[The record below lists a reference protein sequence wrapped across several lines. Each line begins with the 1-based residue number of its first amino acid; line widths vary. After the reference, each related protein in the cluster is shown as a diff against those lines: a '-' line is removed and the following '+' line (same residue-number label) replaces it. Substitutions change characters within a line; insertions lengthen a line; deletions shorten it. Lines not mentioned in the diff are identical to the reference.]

1 MIVWSDNQIPKFSE
15 GYGYTPDR
23 LWDFIGS
30 SGLPI
35 RRSQPTDWREIGKIK
50 LPPEIEAARG
60 MGLGYME
67 EDDCTGEI
75 VINHSVPDAFVK
87 SKIYSVGF
95 TFWETNKLP
104 DYWVDLCNN
113 MDEIWT
119 CSVAMQKIFIES
131 GVHRPVHEF
140 KLGVD
145 PKIYFPK
152 LRTPHSTFTFLS
164 MGSPSIRK
172 NSQMAIDAFL
182 RLFDGNDNYRL
193 IYKSN
198 GEPDGRL
205 YRGGEIGGIRHP
217 QIEVIDDEVSHER
230 LGEIYDMADCLIY
243 PTSGE
248 GWGNIPFQAIAKGIP
263 TICTN
268 ALACTEFADMSVPLD
283 FNWSTWNMS
292 GRYEN
297 CGKWA
302 EPNFDDLCDKMV
314 HVVNNYEHIAQHTY
328 NSALYINEN
337 MTWEKV
343 SQAYIKRTQEI
354 LKEVK

>member
-1 MIVWSDNQIPKFSE
+1 MLVWSDNQIPKFSE

-35 RRSQPTDWREIGKIK
+35 RRSKPTDWTEIGMIQ
-50 LPPEIEAARG
+50 LPPDMAMLE
-60 MGLGYME
+60 GLGIGYME
-67 EDDCTGEI
+67 KDVCTQEI
-75 VINHSVPDAFVK
+75 VINHSVPDGFVK
-87 SKIYSVGF
+87 SQRYSVGF
-95 TFWETNKLP
+95 TFWETNRLP
-104 DYWVDLCNN
+104 NYWVDLCND

-119 CSVAMQKIFIES
+119 CSTAMQKVFIES

-145 PKIYFPK
+145 PNIYFPK

-164 MGSPSIRK
+164 MGSPSSRK

-182 RLFDGNDNYRL
+182 KVFEGNDNYRL

-198 GEPDGRL
+198 GDPDGRI
-205 YRGGEIGGIRHP
+205 YRGQEMHGLSHP
-217 QIEVIDDEVSHER
+217 QIEVIDDEVSHEK

-248 GWGNIPFQAIAKGIP
+248 GWGNIPFQSIAKGIP

-268 ALACTEFADMSVPLD
+268 VLACTEFADKSVPLD
-283 FNWSTWNMS
+283 FNWSTWKMT

-297 CGKWA
+297 CGQWA
-302 EPNFDDLCDKMV
+302 EPIFDDLCDKMI
-314 HVVNNYEHIAQHTY
+314 HVANNYGQIAQHTY
-328 NSALYINEN
+328 DSALYINEN
-337 MTWEKV
+337 MTWEKI
-343 SQAYIKRTQEI
+343 SQPYIKRAWEI
-354 LKEVK
+354 LEEVK

>member
-1 MIVWSDNQIPKFSE
+1 MLVWSDNQIPKFSE

-35 RRSQPTDWREIGKIK
+35 RRSKPTDWTEIGMIQM
-50 LPPEIEAARG
+50 PPEMAMLE
-60 MGLGYME
+60 GLGIGYME
-67 EDDCTGEI
+67 KDDCTQEI
-75 VINHSVPDAFVK
+75 VINHSVPDGFVK
-87 SKIYSVGF
+87 SQRYSVGF
-95 TFWETNKLP
+95 TFWETNRLP
-104 DYWVDLCNN
+104 RYWVDLCND

-119 CSVAMQKIFIES
+119 CSTAMQKVFIES

-145 PKIYFPK
+145 PNIYSPK

-164 MGSPSIRK
+164 MGSPSSRK

-182 RLFDGNDNYRL
+182 KLYEGYDNYRL

-198 GEPDGRL
+198 GEPDGRIF
-205 YRGGEIGGIRHP
+205 RGSEMQSLRHP
-217 QIEVIDDEVSHER
+217 QIEVIDDEVSHEE
-230 LGEIYDMADCLIY
+230 LGKIYDMADCLIY

-268 ALACTEFADMSVPLD
+268 VLACTEFADMSVPLD
-283 FNWSTWNMS
+283 FNWSTWKMT
-292 GRYEN
+292 GRYEG
-297 CGKWA
+297 CGQWA
-302 EPNFDDLCDKMV
+302 EPIFDDLCDKMI
-314 HVVNNYEHIAQHTY
+314 HVTNNYGQIAQHTY
-328 NSALYINEN
+328 DSALYINEN

-343 SQAYIKRTQEI
+343 SQPYIKRAWEI
-354 LKEVK
+354 LEEVK